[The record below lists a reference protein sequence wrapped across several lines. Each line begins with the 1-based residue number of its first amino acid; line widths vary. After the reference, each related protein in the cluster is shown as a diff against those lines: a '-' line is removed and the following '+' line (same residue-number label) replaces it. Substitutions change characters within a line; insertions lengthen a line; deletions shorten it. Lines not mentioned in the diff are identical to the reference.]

1 MRDCSGERQVAMP
14 AHISGGYARPF
25 SLPRGVLLPKKSFH
39 PRSFDCTR
47 ALLARVRFRA
57 SALLSRCNLRVRSRL
72 ELSVFARCHPPL
84 SAIPAPCGSERP
96 DKEKGQS
103 GGTLCPDFGRPGDC
117 RGHFGASP
125 QAALASRRGEGGG
138 EGALASLHRRPI
150 SSCAAGLWIQPR
162 PCKQSGSNLSSK
174 ATPRQLANLP
184 ERASSRARACT
195 RCKVSLKSRLSRV
208 MRGSLA
214 RSRGLPRAP

>member
-1 MRDCSGERQVAMP
+1 MNSRLGAQLRCDGPLQGSSLASFAQAEKCPFASGSIVRCYWTCRRPGMQRLAIWRGPDGVDKRKWAER
-14 AHISGGYARPF
+14 GNT
-25 SLPRGVLLPKKSFH
+25 LPRFS
-39 PRSFDCTR
+39 
-47 ALLARVRFRA
+47 AAR
-57 SALLSRCNLRVRSRL
+57 
-72 ELSVFARCHPPL
+72 
-84 SAIPAPCGSERP
+84 
-96 DKEKGQS
+96 
-103 GGTLCPDFGRPGDC
+103 GDR

-150 SSCAAGLWIQPR
+150 SSCAAGRWIQPR

-174 ATPRQLANLP
+174 ATARQLANLP

-195 RCKVSLKSRLSRV
+195 RAKVSLKSRLSRV

-214 RSRGLPRAP
+214 RARG

>member
-1 MRDCSGERQVAMP
+1 MP

-25 SLPRGVLLPKKSFH
+25 LPPSRRSPSPKNPFIPAASI
-39 PRSFDCTR
+39 PRAPYWHGC
-47 ALLARVRFRA
+47 
-57 SALLSRCNLRVRSRL
+57 
-72 ELSVFARCHPPL
+72 VFARLHSYRGATCACVHGLNSPSSRGVTRR
-84 SAIPAPCGSERP
+84 SARSPRRAAPNDP
-96 DKEKGQS
+96 TKKKGRAGEHSAQV
-103 GGTLCPDFGRPGDC
+103 FGRPGDC

-174 ATPRQLANLP
+174 ATARQLANLP

-214 RSRGLPRAP
+214 RARGLPRAP